1 MPVADGNP
9 RRSNGHRRDALRA
22 RVLARDGACW
32 MCGLPI
38 DRSLPN
44 LHPCQGVVD
53 VLEVVSREVSPI
65 AAEALELW
73 SIDRAGTWTEVA
85 EEMRM
90 SRREVCR
97 ARDLAFAWCNHN
109 IVFANHTCP
118 RIQLD

>member
-22 RVLARDGACW
+22 RVLARDGTCW

-53 VLEVVSREVSPI
+53 ELVPVSREVS
-65 AAEALELW
+65 
-73 SIDRAGTWTEVA
+73 
-85 EEMRM
+85 
-90 SRREVCR
+90 
-97 ARDLAFAWCNHN
+97 
-109 IVFANHTCP
+109 
-118 RIQLD
+118 